1 MPIFGGKKKTK
12 VFYTTDVH
20 GSTVVFK
27 KFINAAKFYEVEVL
41 ILGGDMVGK
50 MIIPIVEQA
59 ERSFQRQLPGQGLRY
74 RQREELAKAELN
86 FENSGLYP
94 IRVTPEEVE
103 AV

>member
-1 MPIFGGKKKTK
+1 LEVGVPIFGGKKKTK

-59 ERSFQRQLPGQGLRY
+59 TRFALTTQTRLRY
-74 RQREELAKAELN
+74 QPHDGKSRAELKTAG
-86 FENSGLYP
+86 SS
-94 IRVTPEEVE
+94 IVTRKLKNIKG
-103 AV
+103 